1 MKQTMLLFAILLMV
15 NQLSN
20 AQSVTLATSTANPTK
35 GTVVYNNGTNQ
46 LQYWNGS
53 AWIPIT
59 NAASGTGWAL
69 SGTNIYSSNTGNVG
83 IGTSNPLIKLHI
95 KQNIANAAIQW
106 EHESQNDRWSIGIGT
121 NTLNCRFQFNNAL
134 RGQISS
140 VDGSFVVGSDFQLK
154 QEIESISDLLQKT
167 MLLKPSKYFYKSSR
181 NIAKNKSI
189 GFIAQDVEKI
199 FPEIVYDSDD
209 GLKGLN
215 YAAFGVIAIK
225 AIQEQQEIINNL
237 QEKLFE
243 QEKNNLKLEAQ
254 FKQMQADFSARL
266 EALEAQLSK
275 TPTGN

>member
-1 MKQTMLLFAILLMV
+1 MRKTFLLVVNLLII
-15 NQLSN
+15 NELAT
-20 AQSVTLATSTANPTK
+20 AQSVTLATSTTNPTK
-35 GTVVYNNGTNQ
+35 GTVVYNNSTNQ

-69 SGTNIYSSNTGNVG
+69 NGTHIYNSNNGNVG

-106 EHESQNDRWSIGIGT
+106 EHESLTNGWSLGIGT
-121 NTLNCRFQFNNAL
+121 NTLNCRFEFNDAL

-140 VDGSFVVGSDFQLK
+140 VDGSFIAGSDFQLK
-154 QEIESISDLLQKT
+154 QEIEPISDLLQKT
-167 MLLKPSKYFYKSSR
+167 MLLKPNKYFYKSSR

-266 EALEAQLSK
+266 EAIETLLSK
-275 TPTGN
+275 LQTGK

>member
-1 MKQTMLLFAILLMV
+1 MKKLFLLAVNLLII
-15 NQLSN
+15 NELATS
-20 AQSVTLATSTANPTK
+20 QSVTLATSTTNPTK

-46 LQYWNGS
+46 LQYWNGT

-59 NAASGTGWAL
+59 NAAAGTGWAL
-69 SGTNIYSSNTGNVG
+69 SGTNIYNSNTRNVG
-83 IGTSNPLIKLHI
+83 IGTSNPLNKLHI
-95 KQNIANAAIQW
+95 KQNITNAAIEW
-106 EHESQNDRWSIGIGT
+106 EHESLTNRWSIGIGT
-121 NTLNCRFQFNNAL
+121 STFNCRFEFNDAL
-134 RGQISS
+134 RSQISS
-140 VDGSFVVGSDFQLK
+140 VDGTFVVGSDFQLK
-154 QEIESISDLLQKT
+154 QEIEPISDLLQKT
-167 MLLKPSKYFYKSSR
+167 MLLKPNKYFYKSSR

-254 FKQMQADFSARL
+254 FKQIQADFSAIL
-266 EALEAQLSK
+266 EAIEPLLVKPK
-275 TPTGN
+275 TGK